1 MNATSCNIVIMGVSY
16 FDGMA
21 GSTRVRNLFEPL
33 VRKNLV
39 KTSNLI
45 YQSDNKEPIGTDG
58 TLNGVDFRVI
68 GFNLRNIFSIFGF
81 WSRGMSFLKG
91 SKQAGANNIL
101 YNYNYPDLKNIFFL
115 LYAKTLGYRIILDII
130 EDNRYEAHASFINK
144 VRIKTS
150 LFLFRISR
158 RFTSAYVAIS
168 EHLYDRAELISK
180 GKIPVHLIPITVNL
194 NYFKNGDYRPDKNNL
209 KIFYG
214 GSFAAK
220 DGLAYLLDAYETVS
234 KEDSNI
240 KLVLTGLGNPADT
253 DKLKQ
258 RIGRSANSN
267 RIIFKGFLNTDEYY
281 ATLNSC
287 DIFCMTR
294 INSQFANAGF
304 PFKLGEFLAS
314 GKGVIATKVGD
325 VPKYLF
331 NNVNALLIS
340 PDSAGDIAGAL
351 STFIK
356 NPEKINSLGSE
367 ARRTAETHFDSERIS
382 EKLLSIFN
390 SVR

>member
-1 MNATSCNIVIMGVSY
+1 MTSPACNIVIMGVSY

-33 VRKNLV
+33 VNKNLV
-39 KTSNLI
+39 KAANLI
-45 YQSDNKEPIGTDG
+45 YQSDNKEPIGKEG
-58 TLNGVDFRVI
+58 NLNGLNFRVI
-68 GFNLRNIFSIFGF
+68 GFRLGNIFSIFSF
-81 WSRGMSFLKG
+81 WSRGMSFLKRN
-91 SKQAGANNIL
+91 KQPGYKNIL
-101 YNYNYPDLKNIFFL
+101 YNYNYPDLKNIVFI
-115 LYAKTLGYRIILDII
+115 LYAKMKGYKIVLDII

-150 LFLFRISR
+150 LFLFRFSK

-168 EHLYDRAELISK
+168 EHLYNRAELISK
-180 GKIPVHLIPITVNL
+180 GKVPVYLIPITVNL
-194 NYFKNGDYRPDKNNL
+194 NYFKNTGYSPDKNNL

-220 DGLAYLLDAYETVS
+220 DGLTYLLDAFETVS
-234 KEDSNI
+234 KEDKNI
-240 KLVLTGLGNPADT
+240 QLILTGLGNPADT

-258 RIGRSANSN
+258 RISMSENKN
-267 RIIFKGFLNTDEYY
+267 RIIFKGFLNTNDYY
-281 ATLNSC
+281 AALNSC

-314 GKGVIATKVGD
+314 GKAVIATKVGD

-331 NNVNALLIS
+331 NDVNALLIN
-340 PDSAGDIAGAL
+340 PDSASDIAGAL
-351 STFIK
+351 SAFIK
-356 NPEKINSLGSE
+356 NPEKIRSLGSE

-390 SVR
+390 SV

>member
-1 MNATSCNIVIMGVSY
+1 MTSPACNIVIMGVSY

-33 VRKNLV
+33 VRKNLI
-39 KTSNLI
+39 KAANLI
-45 YQSDNKEPIGTDG
+45 YQSDNKEPIGKEGD
-58 TLNGVDFRVI
+58 LNGLNFRVI
-68 GFNLRNIFSIFGF
+68 DLRLGNIFSIFSF
-81 WSRGMSFLKG
+81 WSKGMSFLKRN
-91 SKQAGANNIL
+91 KQPGYKNIL
-101 YNYNYPDLKNIFFL
+101 YNYNYPDLKNIVFI
-115 LYAKTLGYRIILDII
+115 LYAKMKGYKIILDII

-150 LFLFRISR
+150 LFLFRFSK

-168 EHLYDRAELISK
+168 EHLYNRAELISK
-180 GKIPVHLIPITVNL
+180 GKVPVYLIPITVNL
-194 NYFKNGDYRPDKNNL
+194 NYFKNTGYSPDKNNL

-220 DGLAYLLDAYETVS
+220 DGLAYLLDAYETIS
-234 KEDSNI
+234 KEDKNI
-240 KLVLTGLGNPADT
+240 QLILTGLGNPADT

-258 RIGRSANSN
+258 KIGMSENKN
-267 RIIFKGFLNTDEYY
+267 RIIFKGFLNTDDYY
-281 ATLNSC
+281 TALNSC

-331 NNVNALLIS
+331 NEVNALLIN
-340 PDSAGDIAGAL
+340 PDSASDIAGAL
-351 STFIK
+351 SAFIK
-356 NPEKINSLGSE
+356 NPEKIRSLGSE

-390 SVR
+390 SV